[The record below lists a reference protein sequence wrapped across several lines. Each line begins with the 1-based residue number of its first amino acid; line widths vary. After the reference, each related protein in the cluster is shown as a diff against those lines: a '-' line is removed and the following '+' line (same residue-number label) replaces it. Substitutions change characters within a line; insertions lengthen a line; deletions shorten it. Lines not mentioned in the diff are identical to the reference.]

1 VFSLFFCRSGYPT
14 KPPPN
19 KVFDGPR
26 CSFFLLSYFY
36 QQKKIKIK
44 KFKKKDATK
53 HTPLNPG
60 RRVEFFSSSSFVSIG
75 KKNFVVLIPYLD
87 F

>member
-1 VFSLFFCRSGYPT
+1 MGHGAL
-14 KPPPN
+14 
-19 KVFDGPR
+19 
-26 CSFFLLSYFY
+26 FFLLSYFY